1 MNKER
6 LVAFTDAI
14 VAIAATIMV
23 LELHTP
29 ITDDWQGLREEWP
42 TFLAYLISFSVIYVV
57 WYNHH
62 NLFAK
67 AEVVTTRT
75 FLLNGLWLFF
85 LTLVPFTTGWV
96 GSAVGASLPEFLYPL
111 NMLLWSGT
119 FHLIDLQVRRD
130 NPGAARDSSTRAFDR
145 AFMYGGYALCMA
157 LSFVWPPA
165 SLYLIGAVSVVMIV
179 RIFTAKSA

>member
-96 GSAVGASLPEFLYPL
+96 GSAVGASHSGRPL
-111 NMLLWSGT
+111 RTPTEKTG
-119 FHLIDLQVRRD
+119 LQNHGHPDRR
-130 NPGAARDSSTRAFDR
+130 GRRA
-145 AFMYGGYALCMA
+145 GQLHQ
-157 LSFVWPPA
+157 
-165 SLYLIGAVSVVMIV
+165 SL
-179 RIFTAKSA
+179 